1 MMPADP
7 KLGQTY
13 RQEYYKGEAEDMA
26 KVLDLKGSLTI
37 PYGSFDHVLETKEWT
52 PLEPGVTEHKY
63 YAAGVVDIMEVAVQG
78 PPKRLELVDVKSSE
92 RGS

>member
-37 PYGSFDHVLETKEWT
+37 PYGSFDQVLETKEWT

-63 YAAGVVDIMEVAVQG
+63 YAAGVGDIMEVAVQG